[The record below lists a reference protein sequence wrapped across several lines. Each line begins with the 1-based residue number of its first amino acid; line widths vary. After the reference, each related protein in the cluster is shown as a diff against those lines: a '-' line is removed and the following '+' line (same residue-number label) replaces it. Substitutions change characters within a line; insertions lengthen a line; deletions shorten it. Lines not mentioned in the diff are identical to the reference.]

1 MKSGI
6 TINVE
11 VSFKIQKNIMC
22 SKKAIFGNSV
32 LVISKMVIV

>member
-1 MKSGI
+1 MLKW
-6 TINVE
+6 VLK
-11 VSFKIQKNIMC
+11 FKKTLC